1 MLVKFF
7 ENKKGGSSAVLDY
20 LLNERREQGTAKVLK
35 GDDKLT
41 RELINSISNKQKVCA
56 GVLSFSE
63 NADQINEQTKK
74 DIMESF
80 EKALLTDQ
88 MKGRYNILWVEHS
101 DKNGRLELNFVIPK
115 IDLESQKSFNPY
127 YHKADLKRIDCWK
140 DIQNIQHGLSDPKDP
155 SRERALQA
163 PTKKREMIKDYLEL
177 EKIIE
182 SQIGTTINSKSDLLE
197 FLKGA
202 EIEVTRNGK
211 DYISV
216 KLQDQA
222 KAKRLKGSIYSDE
235 FKQISYITTANRE
248 RAESEREYNSRDS
261 SKELDKLSHQLRE
274 QIQRKAEFYNELHQ
288 RQHRQR
294 TSKIQKGGDDLE
306 LYQRNSTSDNFER
319 ECVGNVDKA
328 LSNQLITDNRE
339 QSRGEIFNN
348 GAERTPQIQRQES
361 SSKDILNNDSTRNS
375 TLKRSGEIIAR
386 ARNQNGALR
395 EAHSQ
400 SIYAQPKFRAV
411 ADDANELTKR
421 IQRAT
426 RDLRERIQ
434 SFTSTIKR
442 TFEKVKE
449 FISPYTAKYQQ
460 SKGRDTGGRG
470 I

>member
-20 LLNERREQGTAKVLK
+20 LLNERREQGTASILA
-35 GDDKLT
+35 GDEKLT

-127 YHKADLKRIDCWK
+127 YHKADLKRVDIWK

-177 EKIIE
+177 EKTIE
-182 SQIGTTINSKSDLLE
+182 SEIGKSINSKSDLLE
-197 FLKGA
+197 YLKEKDI
-202 EIEVTRNGK
+202 EITRNGK

-222 KAKRLKGSIYSDE
+222 KAKRLKGEIYSDE
-235 FKQISYITTANRE
+235 FREISFISKAI
-248 RAESEREYNSRDS
+248 RAGADRQREYNSRDS
-261 SKELDKLSHQLRE
+261 SKELDKLSDQLRE

-294 TSKIQKGGDDLE
+294 TRKIQKGGDAVE
-306 LYQRNSTSDNFER
+306 LYERTATSDNFER
-319 ECVGNVDKA
+319 ECVDNVDKA
-328 LSNQLITDNRE
+328 LSSQLITDDRE
-339 QSRGEIFNN
+339 PSRRDLS
-348 GAERTPQIQRQES
+348 ASQTERPTQLQGQPA
-361 SSKDILNNDSTRNS
+361 SSKDLLNDSTRNS
-375 TLKRSGEIIAR
+375 TLTRSGEIIQR
-386 ARNQNGALR
+386 ARKQSERMR
-395 EAHSQ
+395 E
-400 SIYAQPKFRAV
+400 I
-411 ADDANELTKR
+411 N
-421 IQRAT
+421 
-426 RDLRERIQ
+426 ERIRE
-434 SFTSTIKR
+434 FGAKARILETDTSQFAEQTRQFRDGFEERIEQFRNIVKR

-460 SKGRDTGGRG
+460 SKGRDWGR
-470 I
+470 

>member
-20 LLNERREQGTAKVLK
+20 LLNERREQGTASILA
-35 GDDKLT
+35 GDEKLT

-63 NADQINEQTKK
+63 NADQISEQTKK
-74 DIMESF
+74 EIMESF
-80 EKALLTDQ
+80 EKALLTEQ

-101 DKNGRLELNFVIPK
+101 DKGGRLELNFVIPK

-182 SQIGTTINSKSDLLE
+182 SQIGKNINSKSDLLE

-202 EIEVTRNGK
+202 GIEVTRNGK

-216 KLQDQA
+216 KLDSQA
-222 KAKRLKGSIYSDE
+222 KAKRFKGEIYSDE

-248 RAESEREYNSRDS
+248 RAESEREYNSRNR
-261 SKELDKLSHQLRE
+261 SKELYELERELDKEL
-274 QIQRKAEFYNELHQ
+274 QRKARFYDEIHQ

-294 TSKIQKGGDDLE
+294 TSKIQKNSDAVE
-306 LYQRNSTSDNFER
+306 LYERNSASNDFER
-319 ECVGNVDKA
+319 VCVDNVDKA
-328 LSNQLITDNRE
+328 LSSQLITHDRE
-339 QSRGEIFNN
+339 PSRRDLS
-348 GAERTPQIQRQES
+348 ASQTERPTQLQGQPA
-361 SSKDILNNDSTRNS
+361 SSKDLLNDSTRNS
-375 TLKRSGEIIAR
+375 TLTRSREIIQR
-386 ARNQNGALR
+386 ARKQSERVR
-395 EAHSQ
+395 ELSPAIRETSSQ
-400 SIYAQPKFRAV
+400 LSDFA
-411 ADDANELTKR
+411 TR
-421 IQRAT
+421 IQRFSKQCASM
-426 RDLRERIQ
+426 RERIRELG
-434 SFTSTIKR
+434 STITK
-442 TFEKVKE
+442 TFERVKE
-449 FISPYTAKYQQ
+449 WISPYTAKYQQ

-470 I
+470 F

>member
-20 LLNERREQGTAKVLK
+20 LLNERREQGTASILA
-35 GDDKLT
+35 GDEKLT

-63 NADQINEQTKK
+63 NADQISEQTKK
-74 DIMESF
+74 EIMESF
-80 EKALLTDQ
+80 EKALLTEQ

-101 DKNGRLELNFVIPK
+101 DKGGRLELNFVIPK

-182 SQIGTTINSKSDLLE
+182 SQIGKNINSKSDLLE

-202 EIEVTRNGK
+202 GIEVTRNGK

-216 KLQDQA
+216 KLDSQA
-222 KAKRLKGSIYSDE
+222 KAKRFKGEIYSDE

-248 RAESEREYNSRDS
+248 RAESEREYNSRNR
-261 SKELDKLSHQLRE
+261 SKELYELERELDKEL
-274 QIQRKAEFYNELHQ
+274 QRKARFYDEIHQ

-294 TSKIQKGGDDLE
+294 TSKIQKNSDAVE
-306 LYQRNSTSDNFER
+306 LYERNSASNDFER
-319 ECVGNVDKA
+319 VCVDNVDKA
-328 LSNQLITDNRE
+328 LSSQLITHDRE
-339 QSRGEIFNN
+339 PSRRDLS
-348 GAERTPQIQRQES
+348 ASQTERPTQLQGQPA
-361 SSKDILNNDSTRNS
+361 SSKDLLNDSTRNS
-375 TLKRSGEIIAR
+375 TLTRSREIIQR
-386 ARNQNGALR
+386 ARKQSERVR
-395 EAHSQ
+395 ELSPAIRETSSQ
-400 SIYAQPKFRAV
+400 LSDFA
-411 ADDANELTKR
+411 TR
-421 IQRAT
+421 IQRFSKQCASV
-426 RDLRERIQ
+426 RERIRELG
-434 SFTSTIKR
+434 STITK
-442 TFEKVKE
+442 TFERVKE
-449 FISPYTAKYQQ
+449 WISPYTAKYQQ

-470 I
+470 F

>member
-20 LLNERREQGTAKVLK
+20 LLDKRKEQGTASILA
-35 GDDKLT
+35 GDEKLT

-63 NADQINEQTKK
+63 NADQISHETKLQ
-74 DIMESF
+74 IIESF
-80 EKALLTDQ
+80 EKALLTDE

-101 DKNGRLELNFVIPK
+101 DKGGRLELNFVIPK

-127 YHKADLKRIDCWK
+127 YHKADLKRVDIWK

-177 EKIIE
+177 EKTIE

-202 EIEVTRNGK
+202 GIEVTRNGK

-222 KAKRLKGSIYSDE
+222 KAKRLKGEIYSDE

-248 RAESEREYNSRDS
+248 RAESEREYDSRDS

-294 TSKIQKGGDDLE
+294 TSKIQKGGDAVE
-306 LYQRNSTSDNFER
+306 LYERTATSDNFER
-319 ECVGNVDKA
+319 DCVVSVDKA
-328 LSNQLITDNRE
+328 LSSQLITHDRE
-339 QSRGEIFNN
+339 PSRRDLSASQTERPTQLQGQS
-348 GAERTPQIQRQES
+348 T
-361 SSKDILNNDSTRNS
+361 SSKDLLNDSTRNS
-375 TLKRSGEIIAR
+375 TLTRSGEIIAR
-386 ARNQNGALR
+386 ARKQSERVR
-395 EAHSQ
+395 ELSPAIRETSSQ
-400 SIYAQPKFRAV
+400 LSDFAA
-411 ADDANELTKR
+411 R
-421 IQRAT
+421 IQRFSKQCASV
-426 RDLRERIQ
+426 RERIRELG
-434 SFTSTIKR
+434 STITK
-442 TFEKVKE
+442 TFERVKE
-449 FISPYTAKYQQ
+449 WISPYAAKYQQ
-460 SKGRDTGGRG
+460 SKGRDWGR
-470 I
+470 

>member
-20 LLNERREQGTAKVLK
+20 LLNERREQGTASILA
-35 GDDKLT
+35 GDEKLT

-63 NADQINEQTKK
+63 NADQISHETKLQ
-74 DIMESF
+74 IIESF
-80 EKALLTDQ
+80 EKALLTDE

-101 DKNGRLELNFVIPK
+101 DKGGRLELNFVIPK

-127 YHKADLKRIDCWK
+127 YHKADLKRVDIWK

-177 EKIIE
+177 EKTIE

-202 EIEVTRNGK
+202 GIEVTRNGK

-248 RAESEREYNSRDS
+248 RAESEREYDSRDS
-261 SKELDKLSHQLRE
+261 SKELDKLSDQLRE

-294 TSKIQKGGDDLE
+294 TSKIQKGGDAVE
-306 LYQRNSTSDNFER
+306 LYERTATSDNFER
-319 ECVGNVDKA
+319 ACVVAVDKA
-328 LSNQLITDNRE
+328 LSNQLITDDNN
-339 QSRGEIFNN
+339 EIWRNLSNN
-348 GAERTPQIQRQES
+348 GAERTTQIQRQS
-361 SSKDILNNDSTRNS
+361 TSSKDILNDDITRNS
-375 TLKRSGEIIAR
+375 TLERSDEI
-386 ARNQNGALR
+386 
-395 EAHSQ
+395 
-400 SIYAQPKFRAV
+400 
-411 ADDANELTKR
+411 
-421 IQRAT
+421 IQRA
-426 RDLRERIQ
+426 RKQSERMREINERIRE
-434 SFTSTIKR
+434 FGAKARILETDTSQFAEQTRRFRDGFEERIEQFRNIVKR
-442 TFEKVKE
+442 TFEQVKE
-449 FISPYTAKYQQ
+449 WISPYTAKYQQ
-460 SKGRDTGGRG
+460 SKRRDTGGRG
-470 I
+470 F

>member
-20 LLNERREQGTAKVLK
+20 LLNERREQGTASILA
-35 GDDKLT
+35 GDEKLT

-63 NADQINEQTKK
+63 SADQISEQTKK
-74 DIMESF
+74 EIMESF
-80 EKALLTDQ
+80 EKALLTEQ

-101 DKNGRLELNFVIPK
+101 DKGGRLELNFVIPK

-182 SQIGTTINSKSDLLE
+182 SQIGKNINSKSDLLE

-202 EIEVTRNGK
+202 GIEVTRNGK

-216 KLQDQA
+216 KLDSQA
-222 KAKRLKGSIYSDE
+222 KAKRFKGEIYSDE

-248 RAESEREYNSRDS
+248 RAESEREYNSRNR
-261 SKELDKLSHQLRE
+261 SKELYELERELDKEL
-274 QIQRKAEFYNELHQ
+274 QRKARFYDEIHQ

-294 TSKIQKGGDDLE
+294 TSKIQKNSDAVE
-306 LYQRNSTSDNFER
+306 LYERNSASDDFER
-319 ECVGNVDKA
+319 VCVDNVDKA
-328 LSNQLITDNRE
+328 LSSQLITDDRE
-339 QSRGEIFNN
+339 PSRRDLS
-348 GAERTPQIQRQES
+348 ASQTERPTQLQGQPA
-361 SSKDILNNDSTRNS
+361 SSKDLLNDSTRNS
-375 TLKRSGEIIAR
+375 TLTRSGEIIQR
-386 ARNQNGALR
+386 ARKQSERVR
-395 EAHSQ
+395 ELSPAIRETSSQ
-400 SIYAQPKFRAV
+400 LSDFAA
-411 ADDANELTKR
+411 R
-421 IQRAT
+421 IQRFSKQCASV
-426 RDLRERIQ
+426 RERIRELG
-434 SFTSTIKR
+434 STITK
-442 TFEKVKE
+442 TFERVKE
-449 FISPYTAKYQQ
+449 WISPYTAKYQQ
-460 SKGRDTGGRG
+460 SNGRNWGR
-470 I
+470 